1 MMRELL
7 DLYASDYSAAE
18 QKLSGLE
25 DDQSSIHYPTVFL
38 YIGDEAGH
46 AIEPMIQSNELK
58 WDNNAGV
65 IYFHV
70 SSSEANAAS
79 GSAGYKASSYHG
91 ANRNRSVPKV
101 TRVALTDV
109 VDGKTDNR
117 TKRKDIGTAFHKEG
131 HHLADLNRALRQVSD
146 TIADYGRL
154 YASFDRLH
162 LAVITRV
169 DDPLNVLVPEISL
182 LAQSIFLQ
190 LFKSVQMDLYAL
202 INEREQ
208 SETFGLA
215 SAAGISFLRELDGMQ
230 RPDYSFSARL
240 QVTGDGLS
248 IPVTHK
254 ASPLFD
260 LVYVLSDRNERGITT
275 LNGMQDNYEII
286 CNILLLKNRRRK
298 ETQVQSSDVSYNNSS
313 FKNSLMTESGRQ
325 GFVSAGLSKVK
336 RPNHSIAL
344 TVLYHFFKQIK
355 ERLEIADL
363 QGSKEKL
370 SFFGLDAAAMD
381 TRMLDLVPSEDS
393 LIDMSGLLTN
403 NIRYDQLRR
412 MSLRE
417 AEEALFGDGCTIFFR
432 KHFTSSA
439 EVNLG
444 YVKASDELR
453 ATVNRNMKDQPLF
466 SFFQVAKW
474 TDEKNET
481 DSVMTAVR
489 ARMRDLVRE
498 IDIAQDE
505 LGRIREQRVDDL
517 KFQRLPFMDKQNV
530 RSFIRAFFDAVYRL
544 EWQLLR
550 LETEL
555 ALYRKFAA
563 ELERLHEKYRIRVEQ
578 MALLEETLN
587 AAAQHSIRSAD
598 DYIGQN
604 IFEYY
609 ERVTASVMKDIEEK
623 RGASIFFEERFLGN
637 MTELLQQG
645 DSAFLERLMEI
656 CRKYI
661 LTAEPFAQTF
671 EEELL
676 LRANVSVAYSN
687 RKALS
692 RDELFHRLYRTLEE
706 HAVVHIRLL
715 DYTHEHRY
723 EEKYLFGDRESEF
736 IRYALGVDESSRIY
750 KLGCV
755 HEKRSS
761 GVEKLNIMGG
771 FHLEDLMYYRNGKVY
786 YETYLQNGYEFHT
799 LDPALLPDLR

>member
-1 MMRELL
+1 M
-7 DLYASDYSAAE
+7 
-18 QKLSGLE
+18 
-25 DDQSSIHYPTVFL
+25 
-38 YIGDEAGH
+38 
-46 AIEPMIQSNELK
+46 
-58 WDNNAGV
+58 
-65 IYFHV
+65 
-70 SSSEANAAS
+70 
-79 GSAGYKASSYHG
+79 
-91 ANRNRSVPKV
+91 
-101 TRVALTDV
+101 
-109 VDGKTDNR
+109 
-117 TKRKDIGTAFHKEG
+117 
-131 HHLADLNRALRQVSD
+131 
-146 TIADYGRL
+146 
-154 YASFDRLH
+154 
-162 LAVITRV
+162 
-169 DDPLNVLVPEISL
+169 
-182 LAQSIFLQ
+182 
-190 LFKSVQMDLYAL
+190 
-202 INEREQ
+202 
-208 SETFGLA
+208 
-215 SAAGISFLRELDGMQ
+215 
-230 RPDYSFSARL
+230 
-240 QVTGDGLS
+240 TGDGLS

-370 SFFGLDAAAMD
+370 SFFGLDSAAMD

-453 ATVNRNMKDQPLF
+453 ATVNRNMKDQPLY

-530 RSFIRAFFDAVYRL
+530 RSFIRAFLMRCTGWNGSFYD
-544 EWQLLR
+544 LR
-550 LETEL
+550 LSLRCTE
-555 ALYRKFAA
+555 
-563 ELERLHEKYRIRVEQ
+563 
-578 MALLEETLN
+578 N
-587 AAAQHSIRSAD
+587 
-598 DYIGQN
+598 
-604 IFEYY
+604 
-609 ERVTASVMKDIEEK
+609 
-623 RGASIFFEERFLGN
+623 
-637 MTELLQQG
+637 
-645 DSAFLERLMEI
+645 
-656 CRKYI
+656 
-661 LTAEPFAQTF
+661 
-671 EEELL
+671 LL
-676 LRANVSVAYSN
+676 LSWSVFMRN
-687 RKALS
+687 
-692 RDELFHRLYRTLEE
+692 T
-706 HAVVHIRLL
+706 
-715 DYTHEHRY
+715 
-723 EEKYLFGDRESEF
+723 EF
-736 IRYALGVDESSRIY
+736 A
-750 KLGCV
+750 
-755 HEKRSS
+755 
-761 GVEKLNIMGG
+761 
-771 FHLEDLMYYRNGKVY
+771 
-786 YETYLQNGYEFHT
+786 
-799 LDPALLPDLR
+799 